1 MSTQG
6 DVAGRIFAAMHN
18 LCCNDRIGRMNQ
30 ETSRPN
36 SLVIVVDDDDAVRNS
51 LKFSLEIEGFAVRL
65 YSGGAELLAAPDVDE
80 CACLII
86 DQNMPGLTELETVK
100 KLRERRVTV
109 PTILITGHPSAALR
123 ARAHGAGADV
133 VEKPLFGNALI
144 EGIRGIIRH

>member
-6 DVAGRIFAAMHN
+6 DVAGRIFAVMHN
-18 LCCNDRIGRMNQ
+18 LCCNRIGRMNQ

-65 YSGGAELLAAPDVDE
+65 YSGSAELLAAPDVDE

-86 DQNMPGLTELETVK
+86 DQNMPGLTGLETVK

-123 ARAHGAGADV
+123 ARARGAGADV